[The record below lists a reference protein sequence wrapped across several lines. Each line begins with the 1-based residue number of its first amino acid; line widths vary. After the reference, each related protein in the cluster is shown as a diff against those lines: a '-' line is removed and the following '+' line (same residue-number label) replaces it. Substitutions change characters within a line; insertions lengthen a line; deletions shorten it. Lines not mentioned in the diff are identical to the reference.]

1 MVGGAKIESVQ
12 TEPFPFSCLT
22 FKEEIMKKK
31 FSVVA
36 LMAVLML
43 WGCGPNEKKD
53 EVPAPETKSVVEQ
66 AMDKAVKVTET
77 AKEKLEETTQ
87 EAAEAI
93 EEADAVVEKA
103 ITVEEEKVA
112 EAADAVSDAA
122 KEVVEAVEKKIE
134 IKAEKQAAVAVQE
147 EKVEVAEKIEKQVA
161 SVVEASG
168 QAETTTVESIVIDN
182 KKGKI
187 VLLHKKHAEAFGC
200 AACHGDQ
207 KPGPF
212 ELGKEKGHALCQG
225 CHKEKKAGPTTCA
238 KCHQKKVKA
247 VEGC

>member
-1 MVGGAKIESVQ
+1 
-12 TEPFPFSCLT
+12 
-22 FKEEIMKKK
+22 MKKK

-43 WGCGPNEKKD
+43 WGCNPAEKKA
-53 EVPAPETKSVVEQ
+53 EAPAPETKSVVEQ

-77 AKEKLEETTQ
+77 AKEELEKTTQ
-87 EAAEAI
+87 EAAKAI
-93 EEADAVVEKA
+93 NAADAVVEKA
-103 ITVEEEKVA
+103 ITAEGEKVE

-122 KEVVEAVEKKIE
+122 KEVVEAFEKKIE
-134 IKAEKQAAVAVQE
+134 IKAEQQAAVAVQE
-147 EKVEVAEKIEKQVA
+147 EKVEVAEKIEQQAA
-161 SVVEASG
+161 SVVKVSK

-182 KKGKI
+182 KNGKV
-187 VLLHKKHAEAFGC
+187 VLLHKKHAEAFSC
-200 AACHGDQ
+200 AVCHGDQ

-225 CHKEKKAGPTTCA
+225 CHKEKKAGPTTCT